1 MVRLPPKLFVSGE
14 IYFWKWRQAACSRWK
29 FTCFYGILSKAAFL
43 SLSLHPTTSCQFL
56 LYTHT
61 HTQKQT
67 HPPNLKKP
75 KLGVFILLLSRSPSV
90 LLLLLWPSVVLLFSL
105 RGIASRIATSG
116 TVRGAISAV
125 EGWWE
130 RRHSDICQLGER
142 MGWQKHCSKKSW
154 AAEGRAKLR
163 LHNSAKKMA
172 LCISFILRNLNCKIC
187 RFCKHLLPDDFSATS
202 LSWGAGCGDC
212 LWGTQG
218 MWTPSDRSLT

>member
-1 MVRLPPKLFVSGE
+1 MVGLPPKLFVSGE
-14 IYFWKWRQAACSRWK
+14 IYFWKWRQAEVQDENLLVFKASYPYQRLL
-29 FTCFYGILSKAAFL
+29 FSPSTFIPPPPANFY
-43 SLSLHPTTSCQFL
+43 
-56 LYTHT
+56 YTHT

-105 RGIASRIATSG
+105 RGIASQIATSG

-130 RRHSDICQLGER
+130 RRRSDICQLEER

-172 LCISFILRNLNCKIC
+172 LCILFYTKELKL
-187 RFCKHLLPDDFSATS
+187 
-202 LSWGAGCGDC
+202 
-212 LWGTQG
+212 
-218 MWTPSDRSLT
+218 